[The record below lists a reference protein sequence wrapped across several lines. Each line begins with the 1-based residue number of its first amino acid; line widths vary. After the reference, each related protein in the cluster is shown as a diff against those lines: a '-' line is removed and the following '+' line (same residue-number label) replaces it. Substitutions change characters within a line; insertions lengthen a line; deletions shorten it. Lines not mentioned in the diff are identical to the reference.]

1 MYFFG
6 RAEASFQGEKEGGRG
21 QTSLKIMSLPSQAP
35 PAWLAEEEDEK
46 ETSPK
51 TPLSP
56 RIPQSS
62 TGGVGQVER
71 GQNRH
76 LSEEEEAKAR
86 MLYFGMKGVTLM
98 LCVLMFSTA
107 CISLEGV
114 SGVSGSGQIFVAT
127 YMIFFSILLSAFE
140 ITQMQQ
146 IIWLDHMLR
155 RNFGFLFSAMGKAF
169 FIIFVA
175 FLCLGLDGEL
185 PLATGIAVAVFG
197 GGQVA
202 MYLKHPEFFEY
213 IPPGYGPL
221 LEQPSSQPAASANQ
235 L

>member
-1 MYFFG
+1 
-6 RAEASFQGEKEGGRG
+6 
-21 QTSLKIMSLPSQAP
+21 MSLPAQAP

-46 ETSPK
+46 NHSPK
-51 TPLSP
+51 AQLSP
-56 RIPQSS
+56 RMPQSS
-62 TGGVGQVER
+62 ASGIGSVER
-71 GQNRH
+71 GPTRQ
-76 LSEEEEAKAR
+76 LSEESKQKAR
-86 MLYFGMKGVTLM
+86 MLYFGMKIVTLL

-107 CISLEGV
+107 CIRLEAL
-114 SGVSGSGQIFVAT
+114 SGVSDSGQIFVAT
-127 YMIFFSILLSAFE
+127 YMIFFSILLAAFE

-213 IPPGYGPL
+213 IPPGYGPPA
-221 LEQPSSQPAASANQ
+221 EQQSLPGANQ